1 MRMNVTTVLL
11 TALIVVGFVTGL
23 LVGAFVSGLNGFA
36 FLALPVLVVGF
47 LAGWLAEWYL
57 DARQREAETNQAAP
71 PETASREA
79 ASREAASRGI
89 ALREGAIPKA
99 EPHEAEA
106 VPNSQIAELTN
117 LVKDALADRQKD
129 IDDLLDRLTQKDAQ
143 IDQVQAEFAR
153 YASKHPD
160 DLTAI
165 KGIGRVYQAR
175 LRDAGVNTFAELAAS
190 TPERLR
196 TLLQTRPWQKVNPE
210 SWIEQAKALAG

>member
-1 MRMNVTTVLL
+1 MRMNVTTILL
-11 TALIVVGFVTGL
+11 TALVAVGFLTGL

-57 DARQREAETNQAAP
+57 DTRQREAELSQTGF
-71 PETASREA
+71 RV
-79 ASREAASRGI
+79 
-89 ALREGAIPKA
+89 A
-99 EPHEAEA
+99 EPHEAEPQRTELYEA
-106 VPNSQIAELTN
+106 EPREALAAPDPRIAELID

-129 IDDLLDRLTQKDAQ
+129 IDDLLDRLAQKDTQ

-153 YASKHPD
+153 YAAKHPD

-165 KGIGRVYQAR
+165 KGVGRVYQSR
-175 LRDAGVNTFAELAAS
+175 LRDAGINTFAELAAS
-190 TPERLR
+190 TPERIR
-196 TLLQTRPWQKVNPE
+196 TLLQAKPWQKISLE